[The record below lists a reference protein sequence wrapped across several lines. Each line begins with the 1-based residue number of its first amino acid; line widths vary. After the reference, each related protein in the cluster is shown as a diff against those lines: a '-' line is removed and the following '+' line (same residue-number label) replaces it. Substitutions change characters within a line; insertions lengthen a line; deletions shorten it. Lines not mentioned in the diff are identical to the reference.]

1 MLYSRQIHTFLVESI
16 SINVFKKEKKIDLD
30 RKNAEAITK
39 KCLRCS
45 SSSLDVRNF
54 EKYLQRSPFS

>member
-39 KCLRCS
+39 KCS
-45 SSSLDVRNF
+45 TM
-54 EKYLQRSPFS
+54 